1 MIGLFFSR
9 LKIFPLWLFL
19 TVKDFVLWIKNRGWT
34 VFEGW
39 GLHLYVAAFGEG
51 KTCSIVRDA
60 YNICCDYPQVTLLT
74 NFKVK
79 NFPEH
84 TKIIHLKS
92 PQQIINADN
101 DTLVLIDE
109 IGTIF
114 NSRDWSSSK
123 GGGVPKVLF
132 QHLVQ
137 VRKRHIQILAT
148 TQNYRY
154 LDVQLRR
161 ITATVTVCSAFLKHP
176 FTRMITNRVYNADDY
191 ELFCDNPLFPLFCVN
206 AYSYIQTDKLRNLY
220 DTDELIDNLLSME
233 YLSDSEILAKEGSAA
248 PISVPDVPV
257 DKKKQ
262 KELLNKI
269 RKGGI

>member
-1 MIGLFFSR
+1 MRLFFSR
-9 LKIFPLWLFL
+9 LKIFPHWLVLTIKDVFLWL
-19 TVKDFVLWIKNRGWT
+19 IHRGWT

-39 GLHLYVAAFGEG
+39 GLHLYIAGFGEG

-60 YNICCDYPQVTLLT
+60 YNICCAYPQVTLLT
-74 NFKVK
+74 NFKLK

-84 TKIIHLKS
+84 TKILELKS
-92 PQQIINADN
+92 PKDIINAPPN
-101 DTLVLIDE
+101 TLVLIDE

-114 NSRDWSSSK
+114 NSRDWGNGK
-123 GGGVPKVLF
+123 GGGVPKALF

-154 LDVQLRR
+154 LDIMLRR
-161 ITATVTVCSAFLKHP
+161 ITATVTVCSAFFKHP

-191 ELFCDNPLFPLFCVN
+191 ELFCDNPMFPLVAVDSF
-206 AYSYIQTDKLRNLY
+206 SYVQTDKLRGLY
-220 DTDELIDNLLSME
+220 DTEELIDNLLGMD
-233 YLSDSEILAKEGSAA
+233 YLSDSEILANSGVVASPA
-248 PISVPDVPV
+248 SVPDVPS
-257 DKKKQ
+257 DRKLQKQ
-262 KELLNKI
+262 LLDKI